1 MSIMWKVINIK
12 TIKEINEQLQSVK
25 EPEPWMTELLKDSRA
40 GVKAALTRWQRQYD
54 KNELIKSAHKDKI
67 AFDRSFVHSEENL
80 VAGVDEAGR
89 GPLAGPVVT
98 AAVILPAD
106 THELIGLDD
115 SKAITK
121 QNRERFAEIIKRIA
135 IDYAVHIQ
143 SATIIDEMNIYAA
156 TRDSMERA
164 VKELTVS
171 PHFVIVDAMALNLRC
186 PTASVI
192 KGDAKSL
199 AVAAASILAKTA
211 RDSIMDDLHNEFPMY
226 HFINN
231 AGYGTAKHLEA
242 LETYGPCQHHRKS
255 FEPIKSMTHGR
266 RT

>member
-1 MSIMWKVINIK
+1 MK
-12 TIKEINEQLQSVK
+12 TIKEITEQLQSAK
-25 EPEPWMTELLKDSRA
+25 EPEPWMAELSEDSRA
-40 GVKAALTRWQRQYD
+40 GVKAALNRWQRQYD
-54 KNELIKSAHKDKI
+54 KNELIKNAHITKI
-67 AFDRSFVHSEENL
+67 AFDRSFVRSEEEL

-106 THELIGLDD
+106 TRELIGLDD

-135 IDYAVHIQ
+135 IDYSVHIQ
-143 SATIIDEMNIYAA
+143 PATTIDAMNIYAA
-156 TRDSMERA
+156 TRDSMEQA
-164 VKELTVS
+164 VNELTVS
-171 PHFVIVDAMALNLRC
+171 PHFVIVDAMSLTISC

-199 AVAAASILAKTA
+199 VVAAASILAKTE
-211 RDSIMDDLHNEFPMY
+211 RDAIMDDLHNEFPMY

-242 LETYGPCQHHRKS
+242 LEEFGPCEHHRRS
-255 FEPIKSMTHGR
+255 FEPIKSMTSER